1 MTGNAVLT
9 ISTPFEIQ
17 RGDEGVHEV
26 RIALICQ
33 PAEELELSY
42 VFRQLSSLENRVRQ
56 IEKGFNN
63 EIAVDDAIHADLAL
77 AIGPMDEQT
86 GSAYGTSDSRE
97 IDEPIRV
104 ELMAMISPLTE
115 EAGGKSE

>member
-9 ISTPFEIQ
+9 VSTPFEIL

-33 PAEELELSY
+33 PAEETELSLIE
-42 VFRQLSSLENRVRQ
+42 RHHASLENRVRQ

-63 EIAVDDAIHADLAL
+63 EIAVDDVIHADIAA
-77 AIGPMDEQT
+77 AIGGVSERVLH
-86 GSAYGTSDSRE
+86 AYGTHEDES
-97 IDEPIRV
+97 ITEPIHL